1 MAQPFEEAIGHKLM
15 KNLEFL
21 TELLTGAGNILLRT
35 FGKAS
40 GIRQKESAS
49 SVVCDADVASEEFI
63 LRRIRRHF
71 PDAGVIAEESGRAQ
85 GSDVVFVVDPL
96 DGTSNYVAGL
106 PWFGV
111 QVGVLEKGEP
121 TWAGMYL
128 PVERTLYLGEKGKGV
143 WRNGKRITVTTET
156 RLPKVLCAFGMDSAA
171 NEASRKRDADL
182 LTRVAGGVRNVR
194 TTNSLYDFCYT
205 LEGKLG
211 ACVNL
216 NCKIWDIVPVA
227 LMLPEA
233 GGKFTYLSGQPIRF
247 ESDQAGF
254 GRSYQII
261 GAGTT
266 LHRKLL
272 RLVRGV

>member
-1 MAQPFEEAIGHKLM
+1 M
-15 KNLEFL
+15 KNLDFL
-21 TELLTGAGNILLRT
+21 TEVLTGAGNILLRT
-35 FGKAS
+35 FGKAR

-49 SVVCDADVASEEFI
+49 SVVCEADVASEAFI
-63 LRRIRRHF
+63 LQKIRRQF
-71 PDAGVIAEESGRAQ
+71 PNAGIIAEESGRAH
-85 GSDVVFVVDPL
+85 GSDIVFVVDPL

-128 PVERTLYLGEKGKGV
+128 PVERTLYLCERGKGV
-143 WRNGKRITVTTET
+143 WRNGKRISVCNET
-156 RLPKVLCAFGMDSAA
+156 RLRNVLCAFGMDAA
-171 NEASRKRDADL
+171 ADEMSRKRDADL

-194 TTNSLYDFCYT
+194 TTNSLFDFCYT
-205 LEGKLG
+205 LDGKLG

-216 NCKIWDIVPVA
+216 NCKIWDIVPVS

-233 GGKFTYLSGQPIRF
+233 GGKFTYLSGKPIRF
-247 ESDQAGF
+247 EPGQTEF
-254 GRSYQII
+254 GRSYQIM
-261 GAGTT
+261 GAGKS

-272 RLVRGV
+272 RLVGAALQR